1 MLIIITGLWNSIYRV
16 TRLRSIRKRSSKVK
30 LRNSLYPTKLE
41 KKKDKASITINLDYR
56 RNCYNTRLLGYS
68 QIIVTPATTDT
79 ATTTTTILARIAQTQ
94 TNTDKEKDDGSV
106 RISTDNICFHMPH
119 CWLSCA

>member
-1 MLIIITGLWNSIYRV
+1 MALMEWRCTHQAFKRGVQPAITNS
-16 TRLRSIRKRSSKVK
+16 
-30 LRNSLYPTKLE
+30 PTHLLTKQKNRQTE

-79 ATTTTTILARIAQTQ
+79 ATTTTTILAWIAQTQ
-94 TNTDKEKDDGSV
+94 TNTDKEKDGGSV
-106 RISTDNICFHMPH
+106 RISTYNICFHMPH